1 MSDESIIKI
10 LTLIG
15 IVGKYNL
22 GDNFK
27 TNSLKYKDKTDEA
40 MREHITNKAKGR

>member
-27 TNSLKYKDKTDEA
+27 TNSSEYKDRIGEA
-40 MREHITNKAKGR
+40 MREHIANRAKEQ